1 MKFSMMQ
8 QLLLVV
14 LIVACYTQAFSPSA
28 KTSNKQCCSD
38 SCFSQVMNAEDS
50 STVVEETLVDLPPLI
65 QQIADERRE
74 FQVNLGKAMD
84 TIRKDMPEILK
95 SAPGK
100 TGRHKIPLLCS
111 SNFLNLIRFFEQTI
125 ASTTTILQ

>member
-1 MKFSMMQ
+1 
-8 QLLLVV
+8 
-14 LIVACYTQAFSPSA
+14 
-28 KTSNKQCCSD
+28 
-38 SCFSQVMNAEDS
+38 VMNVEDS
-50 STVVEETLVDLPPLI
+50 STVVEETLLDLPPLI

-100 TGRHKIPLLCS
+100 TGRRKIPLLFS
-111 SNFLNLIRFFEQTI
+111 FNFLNLSCFFAQTI